1 MSDDTK
7 CLNNIV
13 SIYNKEWIGHTYA
26 NIRYHG
32 LNEQTSLC
40 HKYVQLK
47 NNGKNLVY
55 SVMHDNN

>member
-7 CLNNIV
+7 CLNDIV

-32 LNEQTSLC
+32 LNEQTSVPQIC
-40 HKYVQLK
+40 TTKE
-47 NNGKNLVY
+47 
-55 SVMHDNN
+55 